1 MSGSVKAR
9 GLKSAAAVDFHML
22 LLIISGEFV
31 NKKSKCREKIRF
43 QQTSQ
48 DYSSASQTPS
58 PSTPM
63 SQIPTYVFKNTT
75 ATSSGT

>member
-1 MSGSVKAR
+1 MAEQLLTSDQVKVARIIFCLKTAELPQNEWIVKAW

-43 QQTSQ
+43 QQ
-48 DYSSASQTPS
+48 
-58 PSTPM
+58 
-63 SQIPTYVFKNTT
+63 VV
-75 ATSSGT
+75 